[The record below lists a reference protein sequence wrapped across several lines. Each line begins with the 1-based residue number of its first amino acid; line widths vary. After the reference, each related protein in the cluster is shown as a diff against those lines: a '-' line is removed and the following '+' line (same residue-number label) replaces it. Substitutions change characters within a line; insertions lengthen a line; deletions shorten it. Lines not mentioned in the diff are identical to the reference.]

1 MLKSSFTLFA
11 IAELI
16 HRFFFTVLWQL
27 LLKHIFGRISGRGNV
42 VEENVRRG
50 SIRQGTVLRGSFF
63 YLSDA
68 NGAVLVSLL
77 SILNMRPATLLKKKL
92 WHRCFPVNFVKFLRT
107 PFLQNTSERMLLQP
121 LSLLLKHIEISI
133 MVRIIPL

>member
-1 MLKSSFTLFA
+1 MLKSSLTLFA

-42 VEENVRRG
+42 VEENVRK
-50 SIRQGTVLRGSFF
+50 GSFF

-107 PFLQNTSERMLLQP
+107 PFLQNTSERLLLQP